1 MISYVYKGEK
11 EMIQKLRSKKG
22 FTLMEML
29 IVVAII
35 AILVAIAIPAFN
47 TSLNKARIATDEAN
61 IRAAYA
67 EVMVKYL
74 DEVDGGASYYKVVTT
89 ISKNGSAVNVGG
101 INVEAWNKGDT
112 LYVVV
117 SDEGV
122 VSVTATKPT
131 TGTELTK

>member
-1 MISYVYKGEK
+1 MISYIYKGEK

-74 DEVDGGASYYKVVTT
+74 DEAAGGASYYKVVTT

-101 INVEAWNKGDT
+101 INVNAWNKGDT

-117 SDEGV
+117 SDEGKV
-122 VSVTATKPT
+122 DVTTTEPNNATK
-131 TGTELTK
+131 LN

>member
-1 MISYVYKGEK
+1 
-11 EMIQKLRSKKG
+11 MIQKLRSKKG

-74 DEVDGGASYYKVVTT
+74 DEAAGGASYYKVVTT

-101 INVEAWNKGDT
+101 INVNAWNKGDT

-117 SDEGV
+117 SDEGKV
-122 VSVTATKPT
+122 DVTTTEPNNATK
-131 TGTELTK
+131 LN